1 MVFGYFLGKYLKD
14 FYKTRSEHRE
24 NRYEADAK
32 DRRWTLNEKFVKF
45 YSKLAKIDQI
55 GQILWMIQKKIF
67 FLSKFQNGPIR
78 KVNMLKSK
86 FDDIFVP
93 AALCHNG
100 SALRKF
106 FDQKKSKK
114 FFSSTQNGP
123 IRKVNRLKSK
133 FDDIFVHE
141 IFIKKLNTTLTHL
154 PLQFIAGPQKSLL
167 VFFDFSMLHVRRGP
181 YGLET

>member
-1 MVFGYFLGKYLKD
+1 
-14 FYKTRSEHRE
+14 
-24 NRYEADAK
+24 
-32 DRRWTLNEKFVKF
+32 
-45 YSKLAKIDQI
+45 
-55 GQILWMIQKKIF
+55 MIQKKIEKKF

-93 AALCHNG
+93 APLCHHG

-106 FDQKKSKK
+106 FDQKENQNF

-141 IFIKKLNTTLTHL
+141 IFIKKLNILHCYLILIRKKGKGWKLKTVQESELQMKCTSRICMSAAVTT
-154 PLQFIAGPQKSLL
+154 G
-167 VFFDFSMLHVRRGP
+167 V
-181 YGLET
+181 

>member
-1 MVFGYFLGKYLKD
+1 MDDPKK
-14 FYKTRSEHRE
+14 
-24 NRYEADAK
+24 NR
-32 DRRWTLNEKFVKF
+32 
-45 YSKLAKIDQI
+45 
-55 GQILWMIQKKIF
+55 KKNF

-93 AALCHNG
+93 APLCHHG

-114 FFSSTQNGP
+114 NFSSTHNGP

-141 IFIKKLNTTLTHL
+141 IFIKKLNILHCYV
-154 PLQFIAGPQKSLL
+154 SN
-167 VFFDFSMLHVRRGP
+167 FDKEEGEGMEIKNSA
-181 YGLET
+181 